1 MRGPSQGILCITCV
15 VHDVQVD
22 TATRISE
29 VVLNI
34 IIYWASIF
42 VDLKKPLFSRFEDN
56 DSNLTLIC
64 TLLNNIINFGYQKK
78 SMNIVFNN
86 VETTVEKLI

>member
-1 MRGPSQGILCITCV
+1 MRGLSQGILCITCV

-22 TATRISE
+22 TVTRISE

-42 VDLKKPLFSRFEDN
+42 VDLKKRFEDN